1 MGDFNARTRDLQ
13 IPLHD
18 QSKDVFCI
26 RGTDPTSVGLH
37 RFSEDSTGPTTAYGK
52 HLLQLG
58 ESHGLLILNGIP
70 RFPDSYFFT
79 CRPHGGGASVVAYA
93 LASPNLLPYI

>member
-18 QSKDVFCI
+18 RSKDVFCN
-26 RGTDPTSVGLH
+26 RGIDPTFVGLH
-37 RFSEDSTGPTTAYGK
+37 RILEDVLGPTTAYGK

-58 ESHGLLILNGIP
+58 ESHELLILNGLP
-70 RFPDSYFFT
+70 RFPDSS
-79 CRPHGGGASVVAYA
+79 HMEEGLVWWIM
-93 LASPNLLPYI
+93 L